1 MDIFNSYVKLPEGI
15 QYVPIFFPNM
25 FNIIFHDFPLIFPV
39 FSLRISYDFPYFPM
53 FGISRP
59 ATYGFSFPLLPP
71 GRWKANLIAKCLE
84 S

>member
-1 MDIFNSYVKLPEGI
+1 MIFGTTPPFI

-25 FNIIFHDFPLIFPV
+25 FNMIFQDFPLIFRV
-39 FSLRISYDFPYFPM
+39 FSLGISYDFPM

-59 ATYGFSFPLLPP
+59 ATDGFSFPLLPP